1 MCHLCYHIYNRGER
15 MENKVFAER
24 IKKLRIEKK
33 MTQQELGSKFG
44 LTSTGVSYWESGK
57 AIPNME
63 MMNKLSDFFG
73 VTIDYL
79 IGKNEIDENDEG
91 MILFRKAEKVNESD
105 KQKMYNIINSTIE
118 AFLNNNNDNE

>member
-1 MCHLCYHIYNRGER
+1 

-24 IKKLRIEKK
+24 IKDLRIKNK
-33 MTQQELGSKFG
+33 LTQQELGSKFG

-57 AIPNME
+57 AIPNIE

-79 IGKNEIDENDEG
+79 IGNYYYYIHY
-91 MILFRKAEKVNESD
+91 ILLLYKYQMVYS
-105 KQKMYNIINSTIE
+105 
-118 AFLNNNNDNE
+118 L